1 MIVNFFKLN
10 TESDNPIS
18 KTIVLANSVSMA
30 ITKLLSITVFIWVQQ
45 YLLKRISP
53 DEYAIYAIVS
63 SLVFLLPFITS
74 ALVSA
79 GVRFMVY
86 EYTRRDFEKMNKVLS
101 TSIILNSCV
110 GLVMLLVS
118 LFAVFHLD
126 SLLKVAPQYLDDAKL
141 MFVII
146 IITFVINFAFTPFG
160 LGLHV
165 AQKLVIKNIID
176 LFVEILKITLL
187 FSLLFAVSTKALW
200 LVLANSVALLLALII
215 RIALSK
221 KIIPQMRFSI
231 QSFDITFVSKFLSFG
246 GWNSIIL
253 LSRYLRNFAALF
265 LLNRFGTSV
274 DVSSFNIG
282 RFVSRQTLQVWE
294 PVRASIGAP
303 LIAMYGKNQF
313 QRLNDTYLKGSRLAM
328 WMTSFVVFP
337 AIIFSESFVRL
348 YAGETYLNASFIIV
362 ALLAIV
368 PFQMLNAML
377 PQISAAMDRQKGL
390 AIRML
395 VIQLINFAIM
405 YYILVILNLTVVE
418 MAMSIAVVNIIG
430 ELFVITHFAHKNL
443 NIQFLNILKKGL
455 LPGLLPGI
463 LASLY
468 WVAINY
474 TVETITSFVNL
485 GLVIIPGIVIQIFGV
500 YFFGL
505 EQDKLKIKELVTK
518 SKTVFLK

>member
-1 MIVNFFKLN
+1 MNFFKLN

-18 KTIVLANSVSMA
+18 KTIVFVNSVSMA

-45 YLLKRISP
+45 YLIKRISA

-79 GVRFMVY
+79 GVRYMIF

-110 GLVMLLVS
+110 GIVLLLLS
-118 LFAVFHLD
+118 LFVLFHLD

-146 IITFVINFAFTPFG
+146 IITFVLNFVFTPFG

-176 LFVEILKITLL
+176 LIVEILKITLL
-187 FSLLFAVSTKALW
+187 FSLLFGVSTKALW
-200 LVLANSVALLLALII
+200 LVLVNSLALIVALII
-215 RIALSK
+215 RITLSK

-328 WMTSFVVFP
+328 WMTGFVVFP
-337 AIIFSESFVRL
+337 AIIFSESFVKL
-348 YAGETYLNASFIIV
+348 YAGEFYLNAAYIIV
-362 ALLAIV
+362 ALLAII

-395 VIQLINFAIM
+395 VIQLINLAIM
-405 YYILVILNLTVVE
+405 YYILVTLDLTVVE

-430 ELFVITHFAHKNL
+430 ELFVITFFAKKNL
-443 NIQFLNILKKGL
+443 NIQFSDILKKGL
-455 LPGLLPGI
+455 LPGVLPGV

-468 WVAINY
+468 WLAANYAI
-474 TVETITSFVNL
+474 ETIASFFML
-485 GLVIIPGIVIQIFGV
+485 GLIIIPGLMIQLYGV
-500 YFFGL
+500 YLFGL
-505 EQDKLKIKELVTK
+505 KQDKDKMRGVFAKLKSML
-518 SKTVFLK
+518 LKK

>member
-1 MIVNFFKLN
+1 
-10 TESDNPIS
+10 
-18 KTIVLANSVSMA
+18 MA

-45 YLLKRISP
+45 YLIKRISA

-79 GVRFMVY
+79 GVRYMIF

-110 GLVMLLVS
+110 GIVLLLLS
-118 LFAVFHLD
+118 LFVLFHLD

-146 IITFVINFAFTPFG
+146 IITFVLNFVFTPFG

-176 LFVEILKITLL
+176 LIVEILKITLL

-200 LVLANSVALLLALII
+200 VVLANSAALLLALII

-303 LIAMYGKNQF
+303 LIAMYSKNEL
-313 QRLNDTYLKGSRLAM
+313 QRLNDTYLKGSRLAI

-348 YAGETYLNASFIIV
+348 YAGETYLNASYIII

-377 PQISAAMDRQKGL
+377 PQILAAMDRQKGL

-430 ELFVITHFAHKNL
+430 ELFVITHFAKKNL
-443 NIQFLNILKKGL
+443 NIKFLGILKKGI
-455 LPGLLPGI
+455 LPGLLPAVIVSVGWLLLKPI
-463 LASLY
+463 LLIRSY
-468 WVAINY
+468 WDLI
-474 TVETITSFVNL
+474 FV
-485 GLVIIPGIVIQIFGV
+485 VVPGCILIL
-500 YFFGL
+500 FFIYL
-505 EQDKLKIKELVTK
+505 FSTAQDKKQIQDIIKSVK
-518 SKTVFLK
+518 SRHEKYFKVYKESS